1 MYAVPTLAELK
12 KLMEQRD
19 ITHVFFGEEEYID
32 ASKYFDELAAE
43 GKTVVVSADKGFTV
57 NEGSQV
63 LVMPKPL
70 YSHAVVEYLS
80 GDFDGGN
87 GYRGQGEG
95 GRA

>member
-12 KLMEQRD
+12 KLMDKRD

-43 GKTVVVSADKGFTV
+43 GKTVVVSANKGFIV

>member
-1 MYAVPTLAELK
+1 
-12 KLMEQRD
+12 
-19 ITHVFFGEEEYID
+19 
-32 ASKYFDELAAE
+32 
-43 GKTVVVSADKGFTV
+43 
-57 NEGSQV
+57 
-63 LVMPKPL
+63 MPKPL